1 MPGELTGLEVL
12 ALFRRRGG
20 GTALPFL
27 SRGARDRD
35 RNEIAAAE
43 QGGAE
48 QELRHDFPPAR
59 TSLCHGDP
67 PWEGGFDPLSPCHFQ
82 RKRDSYR

>member
-27 SRGARDRD
+27 SRGARNRD

-48 QELRHDFPPAR
+48 QELRHGPPA
-59 TSLCHGDP
+59 
-67 PWEGGFDPLSPCHFQ
+67 
-82 RKRDSYR
+82 